1 MVSLNAKPDWL
12 WIQFVDHN
20 AITAWASH
28 SGLVVDGDKPHISI
42 PEEIR
47 WEMEPARN
55 RSAIWAN
62 QLRSCE
68 KCRETGPHR

>member
-28 SGLVVDGDKPHISI
+28 SGLVVDGDKPNLIFRFRKKFDGRWNPH
-42 PEEIR
+42 EI
-47 WEMEPARN
+47 AR
-55 RSAIWAN
+55 
-62 QLRSCE
+62 
-68 KCRETGPHR
+68 

>member
-42 PEEIR
+42 PEEI
-47 WEMEPARN
+47 
-55 RSAIWAN
+55 
-62 QLRSCE
+62 
-68 KCRETGPHR
+68 

>member
-28 SGLVVDGDKPHISI
+28 SGLVVDGDKPNLIFDSG
-42 PEEIR
+42 
-47 WEMEPARN
+47 RN
-55 RSAIWAN
+55 LMGDGTRTKSLGNLGQSVAM
-62 QLRSCE
+62 LR
-68 KCRETGPHR
+68 KV